1 MIQIISQIYFRL
13 LSPLGATP
21 AIHNSKMEQ
30 SQESLNLHPYT
41 SPVVTSSSE
50 SGSDSA
56 SDSDSSSDD
65 SVEEN
70 LVTVSNAKDLPRG
83 TEPEHTSPKPEEGN
97 KSRWNLASFIPNN
110 QSSVTEPQTSPAKLT
125 HSLPLPTSPDS
136 RKRLTEESDTS
147 ESSKVI
153 EKAVAEAK
161 ALASLML
168 INLSD
173 SDSSRKEITLKRKWT
188 TPPVTKSP
196 VSSDSESERTR
207 NVKPVS
213 RVNPRTKSTSNCDS
227 DIEPSKPCE
236 TATNTVLTSGF
247 SEIPS
252 SVVVPDKTVKPLRG
266 RPRKNPINK
275 SSDKEIKKRGRPK
288 LNKVSQSRSE
298 SSDTELKKV
307 KRVKPQFTRPPSPSS
322 SEEDEQNKF
331 EKPLPPPRRRTQSKR
346 QSSSSSDSESPGPRR
361 RKTST
366 SSYKK
371 IDSDKDSNSDISKNN
386 KSKPLR
392 TEERKRSK
400 KDSDDE
406 WGAENKA
413 MIKNHFKDD
422 PIKKTLLDSSKKK
435 RDLTSPS
442 SSRRIGRPSGSKR
455 HAPPKSAPIV
465 LSTDSSSDDS
475 KNRLSRVK
483 PKLSVNS
490 SPEDSIK
497 RILSD
502 SDSDIDNTPS
512 KKTPVNIDS
521 TRKVD
526 ENKTIADKKK
536 SDTLRKLFTPKRDSE
551 GGKGGAKGGG
561 KGGKG
566 GKGKFMYIF
575 FFNLFIKYQ

>member
-1 MIQIISQIYFRL
+1 M

-30 SQESLNLHPYT
+30 SQESLILHPYT
-41 SPVVTSSSE
+41 SPVATSSSE

-65 SVEEN
+65 SIDEN
-70 LVTVSNAKDLPRG
+70 LVTVSNAKVLPPG
-83 TEPEHTSPKPEEGN
+83 TELEQTSPKPEEGN

-110 QSSVTEPQTSPAKLT
+110 QSSIAEPQTSPIVSPGKLT
-125 HSLPLPTSPDS
+125 HSLPTPTSSDS
-136 RKRLTEESDTS
+136 RKRLTEESDKS
-147 ESSKVI
+147 GSSKDI

-168 INLSD
+168 LSSLSD
-173 SDSSRKEITLKRKWT
+173 SDSSRKEIILKRKWT

-196 VSSDSESERTR
+196 VSTDSESERTR

-213 RVNPRTKSTSNCDS
+213 RVNPRTKSTTSHCDS
-227 DIEPSKPCE
+227 DIEPSKPFE
-236 TATNTVLTSGF
+236 TATNTVLTSSF

-266 RPRKNPINK
+266 RPRKNPVNK
-275 SSDKEIKKRGRPK
+275 GTDKEVKKRGRPK
-288 LNKVSQSRSE
+288 LNKVSQSLSG
-298 SSDTELKKV
+298 SSDAEVKKV
-307 KRVKPQFTRPPSPSS
+307 KRVRPQFTRLQSPSS

-346 QSSSSSDSESPGPRR
+346 QSSSSSDSESPDPRR

-371 IDSDKDSNSDISKNN
+371 NDSDKDSNSDISKKN

-422 PIKKTLLDSSKKK
+422 PIKKTLLDTSKKK
-435 RDLTSPS
+435 KDLTSPS
-442 SSRRIGRPSGSKR
+442 STRRIGRPSGSKR

-475 KNRLSRVK
+475 KNRPSREK

-490 SPEDSIK
+490 SSEDSIK

-502 SDSDIDNTPS
+502 SDSDIDNRPS
-512 KKTPVNIDS
+512 KITPVNIDT

-566 GKGKFMYIF
+566 GKGKFM
-575 FFNLFIKYQ
+575 